1 MSVAAAAAVDFP
13 TILQRASKKALGGG
27 KSGALAGVTQVLL
40 LMWLRTT
47 MNYQYRYGAST
58 KEALDTLWSEG
69 GVRRL
74 CVDMPRRTFP
84 IVAACDAVS
93 PLRCR
98 YRGLPFALVQGPLS
112 RFGDTAANVGV
123 LALLDATP
131 STALLPTPLKTAV
144 ASVVAGTWRILIT
157 PVRRARAGPALAL
170 SSLK

>member
-13 TILQRASKKALGGG
+13 TILQRASKKALGGD

-74 CVDMPRRTFP
+74 CVTPAAPRAIPRR
-84 IVAACDAVS
+84 
-93 PLRCR
+93 
-98 YRGLPFALVQGPLS
+98 PFE
-112 RFGDTAANVGV
+112 
-123 LALLDATP
+123 
-131 STALLPTPLKTAV
+131 
-144 ASVVAGTWRILIT
+144 
-157 PVRRARAGPALAL
+157 
-170 SSLK
+170 